1 MPETAKTRWMSRNRS
16 TATLTR
22 INRERHYT
30 CYGFDGDMMAGLSGG
45 GHLAYYKE
53 HGISP
58 VNYDI
63 RDLQAHLDRRDSLYR
78 GLGLPAVAFRGCDVL
93 EVAPGSGQNSLY
105 VAATMPTH
113 YDLVEPNPTA
123 IKDIKSQFA
132 NFELPH
138 TAPVLWTTR
147 LEEFEPQRRYDI
159 VICENWLG
167 DLPHEL
173 LLIRKLADL
182 VRPGGVLAMTLTPL
196 IGLLPNM
203 MRKLLALR
211 LVSRDMPFAE
221 KAARLTEVFGPHLQ
235 TIQNMTRSHRDW
247 VMDCLLNPHYLNI
260 ILPIDAV
267 IAEIGSRAEVL
278 ATVPRFYIDWRWF
291 KSLLASERRFNAS
304 FHASYIRNLHN
315 FVDYRREF
323 PARTAEE
330 NQTLDSMCC
339 DFRAAALSWLDVYNS
354 AGGSNLVTAAEMIG
368 RSIRRLGH
376 QLGTIDPDLGVAFEE
391 LCDVWEKPDLDG
403 ESVAAMAHFKGLFG
417 RETVYISLVIDGAA
431 T

>member
-1 MPETAKTRWMSRNRS
+1 MPA
-16 TATLTR
+16 
-22 INRERHYT
+22 
-30 CYGFDGDMMAGLSGG
+30 
-45 GHLAYYKE
+45 
-53 HGISP
+53 
-58 VNYDI
+58 
-63 RDLQAHLDRRDSLYR
+63 
-78 GLGLPAVAFRGCDVL
+78 
-93 EVAPGSGQNSLY
+93 
-105 VAATMPTH
+105 H

-132 NFELPH
+132 NFERPH

-173 LLIRKLADL
+173 MLIRKLADL

-211 LVSRDMPFAE
+211 LVGRDTPFAE
-221 KAARLTEVFGPHLQ
+221 KVTRLTEVFGPHLQ

-247 VMDCLLNPHYLNI
+247 VMDCLLNPHYLNV

-278 ATVPRFYIDWRWF
+278 ATVPRFYTDWRWF
-291 KSLLASERRFNAS
+291 KSLVAGERRFNAT
-304 FHASYIRNLHN
+304 FQASYISNLHN

-323 PARTAEE
+323 PARAAEE
-330 NQTLDSMCC
+330 NQTLDSICR
-339 DFRAAALSWLDVYNS
+339 DFRAAALSWLDAYNS
-354 AGGSNLVTAAEMIG
+354 AGCSEVAAAEMIG
-368 RSIRRLGH
+368 RSIRRLGR
-376 QLGTIDPDLGVAFEE
+376 QLGAIDNELGLALEE
-391 LCDVWEKPDLDG
+391 LCEVWEAPDLNA

-417 RETVYISLVIDGAA
+417 RETVYISLVVNGAA
-431 T
+431 TSPTLWTPR